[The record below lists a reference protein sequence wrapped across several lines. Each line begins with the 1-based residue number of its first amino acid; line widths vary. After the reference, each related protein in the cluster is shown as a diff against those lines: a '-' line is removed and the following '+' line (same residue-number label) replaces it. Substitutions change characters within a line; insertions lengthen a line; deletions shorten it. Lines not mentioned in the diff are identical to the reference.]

1 MAKAEHREG
10 FEFTNS
16 EGSIWLTLPVYELSS
31 ASIEE
36 VRHELLGWV
45 KVNEVFIHT
54 IMCRK
59 AYRQKGKCGW
69 YQRKIAYI
77 KYHIIGHDIK
87 PGEAIRML
95 YEIIGNI
102 DFKKQQKGEVLF

>member
-1 MAKAEHREG
+1 MAKAEHRDG

-16 EGSIWLTLPVYELSS
+16 DGSIWLTLPVYELSS

-45 KVNEVFIHT
+45 KVDEVFIHT

-59 AYRQKGKCGW
+59 AYRQKENADG
-69 YQRKIAYI
+69 I
-77 KYHIIGHDIK
+77 KGRSHMSNTIS
-87 PGEAIRML
+87 
-95 YEIIGNI
+95 
-102 DFKKQQKGEVLF
+102 

>member
-16 EGSIWLTLPVYELSS
+16 DRSIWLTLPVYELSS

-45 KVNEVFIHT
+45 KVDEVFIHA
-54 IMCRK
+54 IMCRR
-59 AYRQKGKCGW
+59 AYRQK
-69 YQRKIAYI
+69 RKMQMVSKEDCICTI
-77 KYHIIGHDIK
+77 PYHRARH
-87 PGEAIRML
+87 
-95 YEIIGNI
+95 
-102 DFKKQQKGEVLF
+102 